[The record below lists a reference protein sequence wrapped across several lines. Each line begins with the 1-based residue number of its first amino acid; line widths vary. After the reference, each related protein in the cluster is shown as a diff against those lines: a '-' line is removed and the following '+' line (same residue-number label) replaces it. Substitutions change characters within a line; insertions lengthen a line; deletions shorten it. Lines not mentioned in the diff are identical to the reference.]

1 MFVVDTNVLVYAANS
16 AVPEHQRCRPLV
28 ESWRTSSLPWFL
40 TWPIA
45 YEFLRVV
52 THPQVL
58 EEPLAVTDAW
68 AYLDALFASPAL
80 TVLVP
85 GARHRQVAGATF
97 DEHPDLKGNL
107 LHDAHT
113 AILMREHGIRRIVT
127 RDADFLLFPFVEMVD
142 PLQGQNGE
150 P

>member
-1 MFVVDTNVLVYAANS
+1 VFVVDTNVLVYAANS
-16 AVPEHQRCRPLV
+16 SVPEHQRCRSLV

-52 THPQVL
+52 THPRVL
-58 EEPLAVTDAW
+58 EEPLAVTKAW
-68 AYLDALFASPAL
+68 DFLDALLTSPAL
-80 TVLVP
+80 TLLVP
-85 GARHRQVAGATF
+85 SARHRQVARSTF
-97 DEHPDLKGNL
+97 DEYPDLSGNL

-127 RDADFLLFPFVEMVD
+127 RDADFLRFPFVEVVD
-142 PLQGQNGE
+142 PLQDQNGKS
-150 P
+150 

>member
-16 AVPEHQRCRPLV
+16 AVPEHERCRALV

-52 THPQVL
+52 THRRVL
-58 EEPLAVTDAW
+58 EEPLTVLGAW
-68 AYLDALFASPAL
+68 AFLDSLFASPAL
-80 TVLVP
+80 TVLLP
-85 GARHRQVAGATF
+85 GPRHRQVAAATF
-97 DEHPDLKGNL
+97 TEFPDLSGNL

-127 RDADFLLFPFVEMVD
+127 RDADFLHFSFVEVVD
-142 PLQGQNGE
+142 PLRGPGSE
-150 P
+150 R